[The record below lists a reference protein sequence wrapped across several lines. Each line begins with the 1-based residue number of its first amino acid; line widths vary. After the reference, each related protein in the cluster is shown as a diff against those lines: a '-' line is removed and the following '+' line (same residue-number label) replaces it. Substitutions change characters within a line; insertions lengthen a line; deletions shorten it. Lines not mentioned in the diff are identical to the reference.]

1 MATIKEEKTIAEK
14 VFNFI
19 LEDKHLHQ
27 KILRELPEDKR
38 AAVIGRKGR
47 LIVTG
52 PQGGTFLMQ
61 LTQLGLFKE
70 DNEKEIRNEILMT
83 DNTLIAI
90 VTWIAQLPNNPG
102 ISPRAAYTNGFLKI
116 TKGESVLYDAE
127 EIFRALE
134 KHAFA
139 KMKPIAREAVAGMI
153 LRGRSAS

>member
-19 LEDKHLHQ
+19 LEDKLLHQ
-27 KILRELPEDKR
+27 NILRELPADKR
-38 AAVIGRKGR
+38 AAVTGRKGR

-52 PQGGTFLMQ
+52 LQGGTFIMR
-61 LTQLGLFKE
+61 LTPLGIFRE
-70 DNEKEIRNEILMT
+70 DNDREIRNEMLMS

-90 VTWIAQLPNNPG
+90 LTWIAKFPKKPG

-116 TKGESVLYDAE
+116 SGESVLYDAE
-127 EIFRALE
+127 EIFKALE

-139 KMKPIAREAVAGMI
+139 KMKPIAKEAVAEMER
-153 LRGRSAS
+153 RGVESAS